1 MIPEIGHYAL
11 VLALVLALIQATV
24 PLLKSRGE
32 EITRHF
38 YRVML
43 SEHPE
48 LKAFF
53 NEAHQAE
60 GTQARALAGAVLAYA
75 SHIDR
80 VHELADGHVLDVEDA
95 AGVVVVH
102 HGQRLVPVAGFEKR
116 RRPGLHA
123 GPVAREPAEDH
134 GHAGAEVLPEEVL
147 GGDRVD
153 DPPQRRRRPPGG
165 RGEQRRQGGRRRG

>member
-1 MIPEIGHYAL
+1 MFKPQTI
-11 VLALVLALIQATV
+11 ALIQATV

-60 GTQARALAGAVLAYA
+60 GTQARCLCA
-75 SHIDR
+75 SRI
-80 VHELADGHVLDVEDA
+80 A
-95 AGVVVVH
+95 
-102 HGQRLVPVAGFEKR
+102 R
-116 RRPGLHA
+116 RTN
-123 GPVAREPAEDH
+123 E
-134 GHAGAEVLPEEVL
+134 
-147 GGDRVD
+147 
-153 DPPQRRRRPPGG
+153 
-165 RGEQRRQGGRRRG
+165 